1 MIGFSEMSSTT
12 IFSIALLAV
21 LVVLLVVLVIV
32 TIKVLSKGK
41 KEDEEYTETKYT
53 SRRRREDPDEEDDE
67 DVTEEPEER
76 YEREPDDE
84 DSDEE
89 NDEDY
94 DDEDEDSDVRKD
106 DVASIVEAA
115 LQAKAKAAE
124 FEAKVAKEKAMAA
137 MEEAELAARR
147 ASEAEADARAASGR
161 KGRID
166 GEAAERE
173 QEEIPDSV
181 LPQEDVLSASTRV
194 ADADMII
201 GAVKKAKGKKK
212 KPVEVKSGAALEI
225 TDEIPVVG
233 GDAAFAEEALGD
245 EVSADSAFVD
255 SAFVIPDADKDKKK
269 QFETSFDS
277 AFTDPRLQQD
287 LETAKEGPE
296 GSALA
301 EEARFTADELAEDSA
316 FAAVVA
322 AAGSALA
329 AAEKGTAK
337 ENATTQKDGKFTRE
351 PGETEM
357 PENAE
362 DSAFAE
368 EPAEDSAFAEEPVE
382 DSAFAEEPA
391 EDSAFAEEP
400 AEDSAFAEE
409 PAGDSAFAKEPA
421 EDSAFVD
428 SAFGADEEAEEEQI
442 PSLQVAGE
450 TITVNPVNQV
460 NIRTVNST
468 EPINTT
474 NVEAGINDMSEMS
487 DFLSENP
494 IPKKQKR
501 KLKKRDVIFAKKFD
515 SDAPK
520 IRGARYLW
528 YNNQDIE
535 ELNKKEDMYYHCHY
549 FNDPEEAVLPLVIE
563 MYDCAFVRTE
573 EIQQIAYG
581 IRYQSMG
588 LREIL
593 TAKENISFNRNLVQK
608 DPTEQDLRKIRAK
621 WCDYVDNFLQIIVI
635 QAPEDI
641 QELIHDRLY
650 EYGDRDVESL
660 LFCPEPEEDEE

>member
-1 MIGFSEMSSTT
+1 MALFFDFSEMSSTT

-21 LVVLLVVLVIV
+21 LVVLLIVLVIV
-32 TIKVLSKGK
+32 TIKVLSRGNKD
-41 KEDEEYTETKYT
+41 DEEYTEKRYT
-53 SRRRREDPDEEDDE
+53 SRRKGHDQEEDYDE
-67 DVTEEPEER
+67 QEP
-76 YEREPDDE
+76 EPDDE
-84 DSDEE
+84 DEE
-89 NDEDY
+89 EPEEEEEEPQREEEY
-94 DDEDEDSDVRKD
+94 DDEEEYDEEEEIDPADARRN

-137 MEEAELAARR
+137 MEEAELAAKR

-161 KGRID
+161 KGRPD
-166 GEAAERE
+166 TEVPEETGEEDAV
-173 QEEIPDSV
+173 EETAPESV
-181 LPQEDVLSASTRV
+181 LPDDDVLSASTRV
-194 ADADMII
+194 VDGPQII
-201 GAVKKAKGKKK
+201 DAVKKAKRGKR
-212 KPVEVKSGAALEI
+212 KPVPVKTGPDLEM

-233 GDAAFAEEALGD
+233 GDSTFDEEALGD
-245 EVSADSAFVD
+245 EETADSAFAD
-255 SAFVIPDADKDKKK
+255 SAFMIPEEDKDRKK

-287 LETAKEGPE
+287 LAAAATKDV
-296 GSALA
+296 GSAA
-301 EEARFTADELAEDSA
+301 EELADSDFAADSAFTEEAQEEESAEEVTEEDIPAEDSA
-316 FAAVVA
+316 FA
-322 AAGSALA
+322 
-329 AAEKGTAK
+329 E
-337 ENATTQKDGKFTRE
+337 
-351 PGETEM
+351 
-357 PENAE
+357 
-362 DSAFAE
+362 E
-368 EPAEDSAFAEEPVE
+368 EPAEDSAFAEEEPAEDSDFAEEPEEDSAFAEDSAFTEDSAFVE
-382 DSAFAEEPA
+382 EEITDSAFAEEPE
-391 EDSAFAEEP
+391 EDSAFA
-400 AEDSAFAEE
+400 
-409 PAGDSAFAKEPA
+409 
-421 EDSAFVD
+421 D
-428 SAFGADEEAEEEQI
+428 SAFGEEAAAKEEEI

-474 NVEAGINDMSEMS
+474 NEEAGIHDMEEMSE
-487 DFLSENP
+487 FLSENP

-501 KLKKRDVIFAKKFD
+501 KLKKKDVIFAKKFD

-520 IRGARYLW
+520 IRGAKYLW

-535 ELNKKEDMYYHCHY
+535 ALNKKEDMYYHCHY

-635 QAPEDI
+635 KAPEDI
-641 QELIHDRLY
+641 QDLIHDRLY
-650 EYGDRDVESL
+650 EYGDRDVETL